1 MKRDIETLELEK
13 MEEVNAD
20 MGGEWSILVLRVD
33 MEAEK
38 TLYSPEEKNYR
49 SLISRKQD
57 CNKSLKQRV
66 LTDIDKTPPE
76 PSFLQV
82 ELSDLS
88 ESLVDGP
95 GCYGKDFDK
104 NRESLVKI
112 CNCANYI
119 KDQMSRLSLK
129 RILEY
134 TTGVPSLSVEELG
147 LVNPPLFGMHLQ

>member
-33 MEAEK
+33 MKAEK

-66 LTDIDKTPPE
+66 RGKQC
-76 PSFLQV
+76 LQSV
-82 ELSDLS
+82 SS
-88 ESLVDGP
+88 
-95 GCYGKDFDK
+95 K
-104 NRESLVKI
+104 
-112 CNCANYI
+112 
-119 KDQMSRLSLK
+119 SRLQKQKS
-129 RILEY
+129 I
-134 TTGVPSLSVEELG
+134 
-147 LVNPPLFGMHLQ
+147 